1 MSTIYILINKNNKRI
16 GGIYNSEIFLQDKI
30 NTLKENLPDIEL
42 EVEEKIINTNITKKK
57 FINPSF
63 KNNKIVVSTNTEGE
77 EENEKEKE
85 KISYKI
91 NEEIENEI
99 KRIEEFHKIFKED
112 LKSYDNIKEN
122 NLEIP
127 DFFKDK
133 FKVIQNIHNNNIP
146 EKERFSY
153 FVSNIYYK

>member
-1 MSTIYILINKNNKRI
+1 MSTIYILINKQNKSI
-16 GGIYNSEIFLQDKI
+16 WGIYNSEIFLQDKI

-57 FINPSF
+57 IINPSF
-63 KNNKIVVSTNTEGE
+63 KNNKLVVSINTEGE
-77 EENEKEKE
+77 EDDGKE

-91 NEEIENEI
+91 NEEIESEI
-99 KRIEEFHKIFKED
+99 KRIEEFHKNFKED